1 MRLPTIP
8 LKLKSNKDSNRRKIT
23 GQSYKHRCKNHK
35 LNIKRI
41 KLKMDS
47 ISCSEMIDRLSRESV
62 SSVRFLIW
70 KSGHILHL
78 SKAQMTNEKA

>member
-1 MRLPTIP
+1 
-8 LKLKSNKDSNRRKIT
+8 
-23 GQSYKHRCKNHK
+23 
-35 LNIKRI
+35 
-41 KLKMDS
+41 MDS